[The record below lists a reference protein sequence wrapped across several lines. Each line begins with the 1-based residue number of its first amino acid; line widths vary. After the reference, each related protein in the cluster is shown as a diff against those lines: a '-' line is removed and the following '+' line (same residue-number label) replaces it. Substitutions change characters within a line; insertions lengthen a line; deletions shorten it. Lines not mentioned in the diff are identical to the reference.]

1 MFNTVTANRQS
12 ALAREAVAHVAGR
25 VLVPV
30 DTSLGS
36 DRFPALCRA
45 VDAALVRS
53 ASVSLR
59 EPDRYAKSLDEA
71 SAELGRSAHNP
82 YMVNIRPV
90 APGTLIRSRPGRAQ
104 EIERSMAS
112 SRYGRFPNPS
122 TRTPD
127 RSTSMCGVCA
137 RRPESVW
144 GRMRRRS
151 TRRISNTYC
160 CPSRAGW
167 SGPRSAGTPHGAAPS
182 PACDL
187 CGNEALGSLEFSWRP
202 QGRERTKPA
211 GELALRRQFQ
221 MLALRTPRGVRC
233 DRAR

>member
-1 MFNTVTANRQS
+1 MAAVLQAAYACALAEHMGIGKCMFNTVTANRQS

-30 DTSLGS
+30 DTSRGS

-112 SRYGRFPNPS
+112 SRYGRFPNPADAYS
-122 TRTPD
+122 GQVNFDVWSVCETAGVSLGTDATSFDATDLEHILLSFESRLVRAAIGGHAA
-127 RSTSMCGVCA
+127 RSGSFAGV
-137 RRPESVW
+137 
-144 GRMRRRS
+144 
-151 TRRISNTYC
+151 
-160 CPSRAGW
+160 
-167 SGPRSAGTPHGAAPS
+167 
-182 PACDL
+182 
-187 CGNEALGSLEFSWRP
+187 
-202 QGRERTKPA
+202 
-211 GELALRRQFQ
+211 
-221 MLALRTPRGVRC
+221 
-233 DRAR
+233 